1 MKYTLSILLTSIIA
15 LVAFVQFLVRRK
27 QNKPPKPPDRRVSL
41 ILFVLI
47 LIIGM
52 AVRIYR
58 FGQVPAGLF
67 FDEAAVGYNIYSLLH
82 YGIDMNGFHNPV
94 EFVSFGSGVQAL
106 YGYLSMLFIALLGLN
121 PLSTR
126 LVNLLLGILSLPILY
141 LLVRRLDDEWTAL
154 AAMFLLAI
162 NPWHVMMSRWGLD
175 CNPFPAVFLL
185 ATYLLVCSFKKKW
198 FFLPAMFLY
207 GLSFYAYGTAYFS
220 VTVFLALAIIYIL
233 RHKTKQP
240 KLILGGLAIFILT
253 NLPNLLY
260 VAVNVFGWQSI
271 DLSWIS
277 IPRLQGEARYT
288 QVSIFYAEGG
298 ILNNLIYNVNQ
309 LIELLVTQQE
319 RWIWN
324 AIPQFGEIYLFSGP
338 LVLLGL
344 GVLIAEQ
351 FKKPAP
357 EDRIMLFWL
366 AASLFLGLISPANVN
381 RLNIIFIPLVYMIGK
396 GLVFIFRQFKVL
408 AWVLVL
414 LYLIWFALF
423 SQAYFTTYAEEV
435 GSVFY
440 ESLDEAINY
449 AADNTEGTITITTNQ
464 LHMPFVYVL
473 YYRQIDPHEYL
484 QSVVYY
490 NPEATFRDVASF
502 GRYRFREAASMPKD
516 EGAYIVEHRELKYFD
531 QSQFET
537 RRFKYYSVL
546 IPKE

>member
-1 MKYTLSILLTSIIA
+1 MKYTLSIMLTTIIA
-15 LVAFVQFLVRRK
+15 LMAVVHFLVKKK
-27 QNKPPKPPDRRVSL
+27 QNSPLPPPDRRISL

-47 LIIGM
+47 LIVGM

-58 FGQVPAGLF
+58 FAQVPAGLF
-67 FDEAAVGYNIYSLLH
+67 FDEAAVGYNIYALLN

-106 YGYLSMLFIALLGLN
+106 YGYLSMPFIALLGLN

-141 LLVRRLDDEWTAL
+141 LLVRRLDGERTAL
-154 AAMFLLAI
+154 AAMFMLAI

-185 ATYLLVCSFKKKW
+185 ATYLLVCSFEKKRL
-198 FFLPAMFLY
+198 FLPAMFLY

-220 VTVFLALAIIYIL
+220 VTVFLALAILYML
-233 RHKTKQP
+233 RHKAMQP
-240 KLILGGLAIFILT
+240 KLILGGLAIFILAI
-253 NLPNLLY
+253 LPNLLY

-271 DLSWIS
+271 DLGWLSV
-277 IPRLQGEARYT
+277 PRLPGEARYT

-298 ILNNLIYNVNQ
+298 FFNNLMVNLRQ
-309 LIELLVTQQE
+309 MMDLLVTQQE

-344 GVLIAEQ
+344 GGLIAEQ
-351 FKKPAP
+351 FRKQAP
-357 EDRIMLFWL
+357 ENRLMLFWL

-381 RLNIIFIPLVYMIGK
+381 RLNIIFIPLVYLIGK
-396 GLVFIFRQFKVL
+396 GLVFAFRQYKVP
-408 AWVLVL
+408 AGALVL

-423 SQAYFTTYAEEV
+423 NQAYFTTYAEEV

-449 AADNTEGTITITTNQ
+449 AADNTEDTITITTNQ

-473 YYRQIDPHEYL
+473 YNRQIDPNEYL

-490 NPEATFRDVASF
+490 NPDATFRDVASF
-502 GRYRFREAASMPKD
+502 GRYRFREAVSMPKD
-516 EGAYIVEHRELKYFD
+516 EGSYIVEHRELKYFD
-531 QSQFET
+531 LSRFET
-537 RRFKYYSVL
+537 MRFKYYSVL
-546 IPKE
+546 IPKD